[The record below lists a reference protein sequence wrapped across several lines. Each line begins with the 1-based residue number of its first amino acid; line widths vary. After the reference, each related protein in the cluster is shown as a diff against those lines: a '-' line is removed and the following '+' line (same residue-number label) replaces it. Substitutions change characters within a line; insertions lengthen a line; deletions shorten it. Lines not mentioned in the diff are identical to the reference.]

1 MGNGSS
7 TPTTSGRRRTMPR
20 IKPVDQN
27 TADPA
32 TAELLNSVKKSMGT
46 VPNLIATM
54 ANSPAV
60 AKAYLGFAQ
69 ALSGGTL
76 PRRLRE
82 EIALVVGE
90 ANACGYCVA
99 AHTALAKRA
108 GLTEQQTKDARRA
121 TSGEEK
127 EQAALLFARKV
138 VQNRG
143 IVADA
148 DVDLLRRAGYT
159 EGEIGEIVAHV
170 ALNLFTNYFNHVAAT
185 ELDFPAAPEL
195 AA

>member
-1 MGNGSS
+1 
-7 TPTTSGRRRTMPR
+7 MPR

-27 TADPA
+27 TTDPA
-32 TAELLNSVKKSMGT
+32 TTELLNSVKKSMGT
-46 VPNLIATM
+46 VTNLIATM

-76 PRRLRE
+76 PRQLRE
-82 EIALVVGE
+82 EIALAVGE

-99 AHTALAKRA
+99 AHTALARRT
-108 GLTEQQTKDARRA
+108 GLTEQQTTDARRA
-121 TSGEEK
+121 TSGDEK
-127 EQAALLFARKV
+127 EQAALVFALKV
-138 VQNRG
+138 VQDRG

-148 DVDLLRRAGYT
+148 DVDMLRRAGYT
-159 EGEIGEIVAHV
+159 EGEIGEIVANV
-170 ALNLFTNYFNHVAAT
+170 ALNLFSNYFNHVAAT
-185 ELDFPAAPEL
+185 ELDFPRAPDL

>member
-32 TAELLNSVKKSMGT
+32 TLELLDSVKKSMGT

-60 AKAYLGFAQ
+60 ARAYLGFAQ

-90 ANACGYCVA
+90 ANACGYCLA

-108 GLTEQQTKDARRA
+108 G
-121 TSGEEK
+121 
-127 EQAALLFARKV
+127 
-138 VQNRG
+138 
-143 IVADA
+143 
-148 DVDLLRRAGYT
+148 
-159 EGEIGEIVAHV
+159 
-170 ALNLFTNYFNHVAAT
+170 
-185 ELDFPAAPEL
+185 
-195 AA
+195 

>member
-32 TAELLNSVKKSMGT
+32 TAELLNSVRRSMGT

-54 ANSPAV
+54 ANSLAV

-121 TSGEEK
+121 TSGDEK
-127 EQAALLFARKV
+127 EQAALVFARKV
-138 VQNRG
+138 VQDRG

-159 EGEIGEIVAHV
+159 EGEIGEIVANV

-185 ELDFPAAPEL
+185 ELDFPAAPDL